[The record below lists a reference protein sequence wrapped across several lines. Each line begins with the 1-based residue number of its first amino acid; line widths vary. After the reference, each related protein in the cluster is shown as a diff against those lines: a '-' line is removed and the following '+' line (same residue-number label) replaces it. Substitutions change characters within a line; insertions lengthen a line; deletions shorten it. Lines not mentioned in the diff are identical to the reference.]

1 MSHEASSNLELT
13 QPMKALSTDVKRPE
27 ILPADR
33 FLFPEAQEAEEG
45 STFDLWEYWRSL
57 KKHAYLIVACF
68 LTALLSASLY
78 LLAATPIYTATATV
92 LIEKKAPRALNING
106 TSVDQQDSDDIY
118 YRTQYEI
125 LKSRG
130 LALQVIQEQ
139 HLENHELFS
148 RRSREQGFLT
158 QMFEKLGSGGQRS
171 SEDRPIVS
179 TEVSGQTD
187 ALSSTLASVAA
198 RDTQATQKIVD
209 KYLDLLTILQVPRT
223 SLVKISISTPDPQLS
238 AALANAH
245 ARIYMRQGVER
256 LSRTDEEAQS
266 FLEDKLVEL
275 KSRLEKSEAA
285 LNAYRRDKGVI
296 SFDDKGDLSAERL
309 ADLNKSLT
317 EAETQRIALE
327 AQIPFIRKGDYDA
340 LPGIVDNVLVQAL
353 KQQRMA
359 LEKDRA
365 QLIAQFKPGYPRAAE
380 IETQLADIRRRLHEE
395 MRTAVRSLESAY
407 TLAATKEK
415 ELRTRMAE
423 QKTEALRLKDVSVMY
438 SILAREVDTNRQLYD
453 SVLQRIKEIGM
464 AAELH
469 DSNTSVIDA
478 AELPRIPSYPRKFLS
493 LMMSA
498 LLGLFVGFGAA
509 LFLEFLDNRLH
520 SREEVERY
528 LHLPS
533 LTIVPDFKR
542 MSGPN
547 PYGPKPP
554 SEEEKPRMVNGS
566 GRATKEHALANG
578 VHGKAPIGKDL
589 VLHHHAFSPVAESYR
604 TLRTSILLSRAE
616 AEPKVVLFTS
626 AMESEGKTS
635 TVANTAIIFAQLGLR
650 VVIVDA
656 DLRRSRCH
664 EMLSIEKGLGLS
676 ELLTGRREVH
686 QVIKPTSVDNLFLV
700 TGGAAPPNPAELL
713 YSRKMRE
720 TLTLLRDEFDCVFID
735 SPPVV
740 PVSDPLLLSTMVDGV
755 VLVVNSQ
762 TTPRKIVQEACL
774 RLEQVQAKILGVVLN
789 QADAQHEGY
798 GYYYGYYAPQYTDGE
813 AVERPLAQET
823 DANGWNRE
831 T

>member
-1 MSHEASSNLELT
+1 
-13 QPMKALSTDVKRPE
+13 MKALSADVKRPE
-27 ILPADR
+27 IIPADG
-33 FLFPEAQEAEEG
+33 FPFPDAPGLEEEG
-45 STFDLWEYWRSL
+45 AFDLWEYWRRL
-57 KKHAYLIVACF
+57 KKHSRLIVACF
-68 LTALLSASLY
+68 LTALLLASLY
-78 LLAATPIYTATATV
+78 LLTATPIYTATATV
-92 LIEKKAPRALNING
+92 LIERKAPQALAING
-106 TSVDQQDSDDIY
+106 TIADQQGPDDTY

-139 HLENHELFS
+139 RLDSQELFS
-148 RRSREQGFLT
+148 GKSRKQGFLT
-158 QMFEKLGSGGQRS
+158 QVFEKLIGGGGGPS
-171 SEDRPIVS
+171 SEDSPNPAVS
-179 TEVSGQTD
+179 PGASGQAED
-187 ALSSTLASVAA
+187 LSSALSSVAA
-198 RDTQATQKIVD
+198 RDTQAAHRLVGT
-209 KYLDLLTILQVPRT
+209 YLGMLAILPVPRT
-223 SLVKISISTPDPQLS
+223 SLVKIAISTPDPQLS

-275 KSRLEKSEAA
+275 KDRLEKSEAA

-296 SFDDKGDLSAERL
+296 SFDDKDDLAAARL

-327 AQIPFIRKGDYDA
+327 AQIPFIRKGDYDV
-340 LPGIVDNVLVQAL
+340 LPGVVDNALVQAL
-353 KQQRMA
+353 KQQLMT
-359 LEKDRA
+359 LEKDRS
-365 QLIAQFKPGYPRAAE
+365 QLIVQFKPEYPRVVE
-380 IETQLADIRRRLHEE
+380 IEAQIADTRRRLQEE
-395 MRTAVRSLESAY
+395 MRTAIRSLESTY
-407 TLAATKEK
+407 TLAATREK
-415 ELRTRMAE
+415 ELRARMEE

-478 AELPRIPSYPRKFLS
+478 AESPRNPSYPRKFLS

-498 LLGLFVGFGAA
+498 FFGLFVGVGVA
-509 LFLEFLDNRLH
+509 LFLEYLDSRLH

-533 LTIVPDFKR
+533 LTIIPDFKR
-542 MSGPN
+542 LGGPE

-554 SEEEKPRMVNGS
+554 SKEGKIRTSNGS
-566 GRATKEHALANG
+566 GRSAKEQAFANG
-578 VHGKAPIGKDL
+578 VHGKAPTVGDL

-604 TLRTSILLSRAE
+604 TLRTSLLLSRAE

-626 AMESEGKTS
+626 AMEGEGKTS
-635 TVANTAIIFAQLGLR
+635 TVINAAIIFAQLGLR
-650 VVIVDA
+650 VVVLDA

-664 EMLSIEKGLGLS
+664 EMLSMEKGLGLS
-676 ELLTGRREVH
+676 ELLAGRREVH
-686 QVIKPTSVDNLFLV
+686 QVIKPTAVDNLFLV
-700 TGGAAPPNPAELL
+700 TGGATPPNPAELL

-720 TLTLLRDEFDCVFID
+720 TLAMLRDEFDCVFID
-735 SPPVV
+735 SPPVM
-740 PVSDPLLLSTMVDGV
+740 PVSDPLLLATMVDGV
-755 VLVVNSQ
+755 VLVVNGQ
-762 TTPRKIVQEACL
+762 ATPRKLVREACS
-774 RLEQVQAKILGVVLN
+774 RLDYVQAKILGVVLN
-789 QADAQHEGY
+789 QVDIQREGY
-798 GYYYGYYAPQYTDGE
+798 DYYYGYYAPQYSDGE
-813 AVERPLAQET
+813 AVERPLGQGT